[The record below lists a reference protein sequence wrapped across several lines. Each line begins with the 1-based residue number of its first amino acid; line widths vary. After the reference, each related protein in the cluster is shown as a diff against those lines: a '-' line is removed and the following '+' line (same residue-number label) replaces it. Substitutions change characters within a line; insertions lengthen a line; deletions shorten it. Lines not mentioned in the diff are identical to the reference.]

1 MYPVVCLPSSIP
13 STGYHVTVST
23 PGLHGVCTLD
33 TGGKGQKVREYGRL
47 RMYLAVCPPFSVPL
61 VGSPPLV
68 DTEGCALG
76 TRAKGRRLD
85 NMVNYI
91 SSLRPLGPLHPRR
104 SPSVY
109 NGQTKRCRRTPEYS
123 HHYLSRMKSICWCID
138 CKGSV

>member
-33 TGGKGQKVREYGRL
+33 TGGKRQKVREYGRL
-47 RMYLAVCPPFSVPL
+47 RMYLAALFR
-61 VGSPPLV
+61 SPPLV

-76 TRAKGRRLD
+76 TRAKGNL
-85 NMVNYI
+85 VNYI